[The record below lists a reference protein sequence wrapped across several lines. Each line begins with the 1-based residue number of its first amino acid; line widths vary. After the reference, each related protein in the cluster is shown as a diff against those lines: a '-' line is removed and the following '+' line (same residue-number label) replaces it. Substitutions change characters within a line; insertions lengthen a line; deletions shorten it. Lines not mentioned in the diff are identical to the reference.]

1 MKKCFALF
9 VFLILA
15 AMPLEAQAHP
25 CDDYLARS
33 GAKNEDK
40 ADIIA
45 AYDFG
50 LKIQDAIH
58 NKDAEALL
66 ALIR

>member
-1 MKKCFALF
+1 M
-9 VFLILA
+9 
-15 AMPLEAQAHP
+15 EAQAHP